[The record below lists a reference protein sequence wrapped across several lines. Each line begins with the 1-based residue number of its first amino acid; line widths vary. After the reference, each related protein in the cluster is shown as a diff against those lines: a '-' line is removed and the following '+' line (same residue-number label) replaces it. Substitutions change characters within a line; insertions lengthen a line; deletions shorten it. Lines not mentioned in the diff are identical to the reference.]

1 MRVIGLYDNM
11 SNFFLFIVDRII
23 KFRSFIMLG
32 RVIYYIW
39 MG

>member
-32 RVIYYIW
+32 RAIYYIW